1 MLHILL
7 PNHPWHCDQEVH
19 NNSNVNIYAFTFNG
33 CTIILK
39 PMKITATPRKNEE
52 LKKANN
58 IHSTQ
63 IDETDELRKDYVKGE
78 AEDRSTEL
86 KGEMQKL

>member
-1 MLHILL
+1 
-7 PNHPWHCDQEVH
+7 
-19 NNSNVNIYAFTFNG
+19 
-33 CTIILK
+33 
-39 PMKITATPRKNEE
+39 MKITATPRKNEE

-86 KGEMQKL
+86 KGKMQKLWRPIKPIIHIDYKQQTRAMHRTKWEK